1 MKNIYK
7 QQVKNKFKNDLKQ
20 QKILIL
26 ENLDECF
33 SFLSEEEDNKNIKLQ
48 IFGTGS
54 LYLVF

>member
-26 ENLDECF
+26 ENLDKCF